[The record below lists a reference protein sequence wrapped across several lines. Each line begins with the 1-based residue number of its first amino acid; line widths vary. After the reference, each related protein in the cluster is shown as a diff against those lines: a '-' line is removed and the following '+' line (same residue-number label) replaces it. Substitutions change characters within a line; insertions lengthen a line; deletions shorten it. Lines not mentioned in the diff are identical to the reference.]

1 MSPDLHVH
9 YLWGGDLGARLAN
22 CVHVLKMCEAM
33 HALGHEVTLYHCSS
47 PGVDAEA
54 IFARHGIRH
63 RYDLERVASRPGVWR
78 HLFGLQAAWR
88 VRRRASGRDL
98 VFSRFLP
105 AGAWAALAG
114 VPTIQ
119 ELHVPADT
127 ASARLYLRLL
137 LAGRGFRKLVVITR
151 VLERELQRAVPQRQW
166 ADILVEADGVN
177 LEEYAAAAML
187 PVPADIA
194 PLTGARPLVG
204 YVGSLYPGK
213 GAEMILSIASH
224 LPAAHFLVV
233 GGPEEVAAEY
243 RRQGLEQGIG
253 NVTWLGPR
261 DNAEVP
267 RYVLACDVLLL
278 PNQRNVVLLG
288 RQDIG
293 QWTSPLKLFEY
304 MAAGKVIVASKLPVL
319 AEVLNADNAVLCEPD
334 DPAQWAATVGHI
346 LAAPDQYR
354 PLAERA
360 RRDVERHGWQ
370 QRAARCIAAAR
381 AEPH

>member
-9 YLWGGDLGARLAN
+9 YLWGGDLGSRLAN
-22 CVHVLKMCEAM
+22 CVHVLKMCEALR
-33 HALGHEVTLYHCSS
+33 ALGHDVTLYHCSP
-47 PGVDAEA
+47 PGVDVEA
-54 IFARHGIRH
+54 TLARHGIRH
-63 RYDLERVASRPGVWR
+63 RFGLERVASRPGIWR

-88 VRRRASGRDL
+88 VRRRASERDL

-105 AGAWAALAG
+105 AGAWAALTG
-114 VPTIQ
+114 VPVIQ
-119 ELHVPADT
+119 ELHVPPDT

-137 LAGRGFRKLVVITR
+137 LAGRGFRKLVVITHA
-151 VLERELQRAVPQRQW
+151 LERELQRAVPPRQW

-177 LEEYAAAAML
+177 LDEYAAAATL
-187 PVPADIA
+187 STPADIA
-194 PLTGARPLVG
+194 PLTAQRPLVG
-204 YVGSLYPGK
+204 YVGSLHPGK
-213 GAEMILSIASH
+213 GAELILPIASR
-224 LPAAHFLVV
+224 LPAVRFLVV
-233 GGPEEVAAEY
+233 GGPEEMAAEY
-243 RRQGLEQGIG
+243 RRQGLGQGIG

-319 AEVLNADNAVLCEPD
+319 AEVLSNDNAVLCEPD
-334 DPAQWAATVGHI
+334 DPAAWAAAIGRIVAAPETYRH
-346 LAAPDQYR
+346 LAAQ
-354 PLAERA
+354 A
-360 RRDVERHGWQ
+360 RRDVERHGWG

-381 AEPH
+381 AVPR